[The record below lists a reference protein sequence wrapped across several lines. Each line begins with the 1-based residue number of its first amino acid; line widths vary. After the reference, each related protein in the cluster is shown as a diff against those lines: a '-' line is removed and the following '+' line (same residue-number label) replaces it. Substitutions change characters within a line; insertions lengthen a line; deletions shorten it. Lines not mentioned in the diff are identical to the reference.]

1 MRRRFYTLPAREP
14 TSRGVTPSGQL
25 KSNAW
30 FGLPGCCFGAR
41 VVWKA
46 IQDSKKRGS
55 IAENIKNKAG
65 EGKGLILQVM
75 SRPNYVNIP
84 PGHRAPLEECYR
96 EILKI
101 ETQAKACADDNSK
114 PLPDDAKSVAEVSAK
129 IKEAK
134 KHIGLVTKVLAVLDR
149 APAAS

>member
-1 MRRRFYTLPAREP
+1 M
-14 TSRGVTPSGQL
+14 G
-25 KSNAW
+25 
-30 FGLPGCCFGAR
+30 
-41 VVWKA
+41 KA
-46 IQDSKKRGS
+46 QKDATKRGTC
-55 IAENIKNKAG
+55 AEGIKNKAA
-65 EGKGLILQVM
+65 ECKGTILLTM

-84 PGHRAPLEECYR
+84 PGHRAPLEACYR
-96 EILKI
+96 DFVRM